1 MENKTSKKQHSEWV
15 IEDGASKV
23 NSLDKTVGHF

>member
-1 MENKTSKKQHSEWV
+1 MENKIPKKQRSEWV
-15 IEDGASKV
+15 IEDDTLKV